1 MKIMYLMKIYVSDS
15 KWSVFQVYH
24 SENKLRFDEHACFL
38 QEQYAELDFYFT
50 SSMKQQSL
58 R

>member
-1 MKIMYLMKIYVSDS
+1 MIIYVSVS
-15 KWSVFQVYH
+15 KWAVFQLYH
-24 SENKLRFDEHACFL
+24 GENKLLFDEHACFL

>member
-1 MKIMYLMKIYVSDS
+1 MYLMIIYVSVS
-15 KWSVFQVYH
+15 KWAVFQVYH